1 MLRREGEDGG
11 TGTVLVFNSL
21 LYASTPIKDVDDGY
35 FLITLPES
43 ENKLASYLIKAVEE
57 SKTKELK
64 EDLKAIIA
72 NL

>member
-1 MLRREGEDGG
+1 M
-11 TGTVLVFNSL
+11 
-21 LYASTPIKDVDDGY
+21 KDVDDGY

-72 NL
+72 KL